1 MQWRKSLCK
10 SARPSLDHANADSIR
25 YLFLL
30 ERIHVV
36 RAPFVDR
43 RRDPIYVVG
52 AVLTTGGFI
61 GIMSWQFI
69 NPTAELSRKDGECR
83 IGIQPGAAIAIIVLD
98 SVINFVLTGVFVWQ
112 LQPAMAS
119 ALPKLRSITSAS
131 NKEATSPVVGSS
143 SWKKRVRDFIQGS
156 SLSDVRLMMVR
167 NVVGSGMILTVTL
180 INNGLFL
187 TRAFA
192 KLGHACMLMCLGDG
206 KLSRIVAV
214 SALIDVPVV
223 FGMLV
228 TQWLTMRSVV
238 QEPSPSRPPS
248 IPPHM
253 FSFSDSRSNSA
264 NSGKPLISSTHR
276 HIDAMMRGNDK
287 PAPVSRIIVG
297 TSRLNLR

>member
-1 MQWRKSLCK
+1 MQWRKFLCK
-10 SARPSLDHANADSIR
+10 SVKSSLHLADSDSIR

-61 GIMSWQFI
+61 GIMSWQFV
-69 NPTAELSRKDGECR
+69 NPASELSRKDGECR
-83 IGIQPGAAIAIIVLD
+83 IGIQSGAAIAIIVLD
-98 SVINFVLTGVFVWQ
+98 SIINFVLTAVFVWQ

-131 NKEATSPVVGSS
+131 NKEATSPVVGWSA
-143 SWKKRVRDFIQGS
+143 WKKRVREFIRGS
-156 SLSDVRLMMVR
+156 SVSDVRLMIVR

-206 KLSRIVAV
+206 RLSRIVTL

-253 FSFSDSRSNSA
+253 FNFSDSRSNSA
-264 NSGKPLISSTHR
+264 NSGKPLVNSTDR
-276 HIDAMMRGNDK
+276 IIDSMMRGNDK
-287 PAPVSRIIVG
+287 PAPVSRTIVG
-297 TSRLNLR
+297 TSRLNIR